1 MTVDG
6 RLSLIGSTNMD
17 RRSFN
22 LNYEN
27 SMLIDST
34 DITAELDAVQQ
45 GYIDRATEITLAQVQ
60 RWSVFRRIRNNSVAL
75 AEPLL

>member
-1 MTVDG
+1 
-6 RLSLIGSTNMD
+6 MD

-34 DITAELDAVQQ
+34 TVTAELDAVQD
-45 GYIDRATEITLAQVQ
+45 GYIGRATQISLAQVQ
-60 RWSVFRRIRNNSVAL
+60 GWGVIRRIRNNSVAL